1 MAGLIRSLVSSK
13 SVYIFSNSLK
23 TGTTY
28 RYASSNRVKRI
39 KKPEI
44 TDRDANQAK
53 SAAMRA
59 ANEEQG
65 AIFAGKRFQSVAQS
79 LSTRGY
85 LRAVKPYQPPANVE
99 EQLQSIA
106 KANGIT
112 DRKGAFSG
120 PEQKFAFLTAC
131 SEAFGHSVPN
141 SVLHEVLTVED
152 ALVFYQTPIDTRLP
166 LDAIRTMELPENL
179 YIQQDPVRFHP
190 ETDTMF
196 GGKSA
201 FPKSSTIVTG
211 LKYKQKYR
219 GHEAKKSWP

>member
-1 MAGLIRSLVSSK
+1 MAGIIRSLVSSK
-13 SVYIFSNSLK
+13 SVNIFSSSLK
-23 TGTTY
+23 TVTTH

-59 ANEEQG
+59 ENEEQG

-85 LRAVKPYQPPANVE
+85 LRAVKPYQPSANVE

-106 KANGIT
+106 NASGIT
-112 DRKGAFSG
+112 DPKAVFSG
-120 PEQKFAFLTAC
+120 SEQKFAFLTAC
-131 SEAFGHSVPN
+131 SDAFGHSVPN

-166 LDAIRTMELPENL
+166 LDAISTMELPENL

-211 LKYKQKYR
+211 IKYKQKYR

>member
-1 MAGLIRSLVSSK
+1 MGGIIRSLTSS
-13 SVYIFSNSLK
+13 SVVNILGNSLK
-23 TGTTY
+23 TVSSR

-59 ANEEQG
+59 ENAEQG
-65 AIFAGKRFQSVAQS
+65 ALFAGKRFQSVAQS
-79 LSTRGY
+79 LSSRGY
-85 LRAVKPYQPPANVE
+85 LRAVKPYQPPPNVE
-99 EQLQSIA
+99 EQLESIA

-112 DRKGAFSG
+112 DRKGVFGGS
-120 PEQKFAFLTAC
+120 EQKFAFLAAC

-166 LDAIRTMELPENL
+166 LDAIRNMELPENL
-179 YIQQDPVRFHP
+179 YIQQDAVRFHP

-211 LKYKQKYR
+211 IKYKQKYR

>member
-1 MAGLIRSLVSSK
+1 MAGIIRSLVSSK
-13 SVYIFSNSLK
+13 SVNIFSSSLK
-23 TGTTY
+23 TVTTH

-59 ANEEQG
+59 ENEEQG

-106 KANGIT
+106 KASGIT
-112 DRKGAFSG
+112 DPKAVFSG
-120 PEQKFAFLTAC
+120 SEQKFAFLTAC
-131 SEAFGHSVPN
+131 SDAFGHSVPN

-166 LDAIRTMELPENL
+166 LDAISTMELPENL

-211 LKYKQKYR
+211 IKYKQKYR

>member
-1 MAGLIRSLVSSK
+1 MAGIIRSLVSSK
-13 SVYIFSNSLK
+13 SINIFSNSLK
-23 TGTTY
+23 TVSSH

-59 ANEEQG
+59 ENEEQG

-99 EQLQSIA
+99 EQLESIA
-106 KANGIT
+106 KASGIT
-112 DRKGAFSG
+112 DRKGIFSG
-120 PEQKFAFLTAC
+120 PEQKFTFLNAC
-131 SEAFGHSVPN
+131 CDAFGHSVPN

-166 LDAIRTMELPENL
+166 LDAISTMELPENL

-211 LKYKQKYR
+211 IKYKQKYR